1 MRVLIVRS
9 AQGELATLE
18 CLATVLTA
26 LAGTTSALAAACS
39 LACRALEVSHTG
51 VPVREDY
58 AKYSC
63 FKEISK
69 KFSTSPSLL

>member
-1 MRVLIVRS
+1 MTLQLKADVEFANHNEGTNRS
-9 AQGELATLE
+9 KRQGELATLE

-39 LACRALEVSHTG
+39 LACRGLEVSHTG

-58 AKYSC
+58 TK
-63 FKEISK
+63 
-69 KFSTSPSLL
+69 